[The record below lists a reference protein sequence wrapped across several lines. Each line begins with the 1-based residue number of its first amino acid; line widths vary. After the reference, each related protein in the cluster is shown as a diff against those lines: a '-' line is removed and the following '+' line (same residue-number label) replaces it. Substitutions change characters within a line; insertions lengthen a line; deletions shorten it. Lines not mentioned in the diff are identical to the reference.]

1 MNPEMMLA
9 QLAPLRT
16 PSAITWW
23 PPAPGWWLIA
33 IVLLIVLTFVLR
45 RLWRRRMRNHYR
57 RIALAELRQMRA
69 SGASVDA
76 VNWLLKA
83 TALRGFPPAEVAAL
97 HGPQWRTFLDKTCK
111 HFPLSDVSELE
122 QLYQALAP
130 VSSDA
135 LLSAAEHWIKHHEV
149 SRV

>member
-33 IVLLIVLTFVLR
+33 IVLVVVLTLVLR

-57 RIALAELRQMRA
+57 RIALAELQQMRA
-69 SGASVDA
+69 SGAS
-76 VNWLLKA
+76 
-83 TALRGFPPAEVAAL
+83 
-97 HGPQWRTFLDKTCK
+97 
-111 HFPLSDVSELE
+111 
-122 QLYQALAP
+122 
-130 VSSDA
+130 
-135 LLSAAEHWIKHHEV
+135 
-149 SRV
+149 

>member
-33 IVLLIVLTFVLR
+33 IVLVVVLTLVLR

-57 RIALAELRQMRA
+57 RIALAELQQMRA
-69 SGASVDA
+69 SGASVDE

-111 HFPLSDVSELE
+111 HFPLSDVSELK
-122 QLYQALAP
+122 QLYQARAP